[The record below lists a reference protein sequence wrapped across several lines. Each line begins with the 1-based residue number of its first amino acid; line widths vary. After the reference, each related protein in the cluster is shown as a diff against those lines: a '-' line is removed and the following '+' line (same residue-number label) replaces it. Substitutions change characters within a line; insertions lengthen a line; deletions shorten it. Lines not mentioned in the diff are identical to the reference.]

1 MTFGEQGLRNKL
13 LDSKVEYVMAAEDT
27 SVFTDI

>member
-1 MTFGEQGLRNKL
+1 MTFGKQGLRNKL
-13 LDSKVEYVMAAEDT
+13 LDAKVEYVMAAEDT